1 MTPVLVSLFVHV
13 HAPVRPFFDSP
24 QPRFGIDS
32 FHFRRANLDKERS
45 DRTPGRRRRILKMV
59 IVDKAIIVLLQSEF
73 HHDFATVIS
82 RQPAR
87 VLYTAIIGKF
97 MTEKSK
103 QGKNP
108 NW

>member
-1 MTPVLVSLFVHV
+1 
-13 HAPVRPFFDSP
+13 
-24 QPRFGIDS
+24 
-32 FHFRRANLDKERS
+32 
-45 DRTPGRRRRILKMV
+45 MV

-97 MTEKSK
+97 MTEKSE
-103 QGKNP
+103 QGKKNP